1 MRYGFPLLPLLLIL
15 QWAVPVH
22 AQKSFK
28 PTQITGEID
37 EDVQFNS
44 KDRPYLFLDIPEL
57 VASTTP
63 PRPQARIEPTL
74 GTSRETY
81 QITDVGTGAAFQPA
95 EVNTLVGGIALF
107 GNYKIGTTYRV
118 TILREIPCYNFADG
132 TRLGEITAGNAGSV
146 TWTLTANTGLDR
158 KRVVELTPAS
168 LMNTK
173 AEGRSSSFG
182 FNFKLGYTNFIGK
195 NSYVDFAA
203 DGDVSPQK
211 DLSFN
216 QIEGHINYGYRIR
229 KGTIKLE
236 FQNSLESSQD
246 GDQINYVLGG
256 QGVFLPPLAVS
267 WFSKRFAWD
276 PTVKVGYGLAK
287 QVARGVKDQDT
298 ANRLTY
304 DLHWVIP
311 ILDIY
316 AFSFEGSGILELIK
330 PVTGR
335 RFHDKTSIGFLMLLH
350 EKDQT
355 KLETV
360 FKYVRGEAP
369 PAFNFNQSVLLG
381 LLLQL
386 Q

>member
-1 MRYGFPLLPLLLIL
+1 
-15 QWAVPVH
+15 
-22 AQKSFK
+22 
-28 PTQITGEID
+28 
-37 EDVQFNS
+37 
-44 KDRPYLFLDIPEL
+44 
-57 VASTTP
+57 
-63 PRPQARIEPTL
+63 
-74 GTSRETY
+74 
-81 QITDVGTGAAFQPA
+81 
-95 EVNTLVGGIALF
+95 
-107 GNYKIGTTYRV
+107 
-118 TILREIPCYNFADG
+118 
-132 TRLGEITAGNAGSV
+132 
-146 TWTLTANTGLDR
+146 
-158 KRVVELTPAS
+158 
-168 LMNTK
+168 MNTK

-287 QVARGVKDQDT
+287 QVAKGVRDQDT

-335 RFHDKTSIGFLMLLH
+335 RFHDKTSVGFLMLLH